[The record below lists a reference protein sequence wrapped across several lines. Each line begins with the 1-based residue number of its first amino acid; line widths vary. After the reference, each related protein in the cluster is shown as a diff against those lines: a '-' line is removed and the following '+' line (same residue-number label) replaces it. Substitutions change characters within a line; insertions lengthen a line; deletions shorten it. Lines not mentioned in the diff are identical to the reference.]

1 MIEKLKKIVSESFE
15 ENIVLYEFDRKFQD
29 YDGWDS
35 LTAMVLIDQIN
46 ENFNI
51 EIEVEKI
58 GEMSINSLYKIL
70 NN

>member
-15 ENIVLYEFDRKFQD
+15 EDIILYEFDRKFQD

-58 GEMSINSLYKIL
+58 GEMSINSLDKIL

>member
-15 ENIVLYEFDRKFQD
+15 EDIVLYEFERKFQD

-58 GEMSINSLYKIL
+58 GEMSINSLEKIL

>member
-15 ENIVLYEFDRKFQD
+15 EDNVLYEFDRKFQD

-58 GEMSINSLYKIL
+58 GEMSINSLDKIL